1 MGDGT
6 QLARYP
12 QMRLRLPRRLSL
24 LATLST
30 FAVASV
36 MVACSGGSNDSV
48 HGSADDIVNVP
59 QSSLKSQSISNCWL
73 YATMG
78 WAESLHAATGE
89 PELNISESYLS
100 YWHWFDQLIWD
111 GMPGKDAIVQ
121 EGFFS
126 EGMDLMHRFGIMTE
140 ADFIPGEA
148 TSQSSRRQSS
158 AMGKLNR
165 SMKEGALKTPEARM
179 DRALVRRELNAA
191 WELSPEVVATMNA
204 VFGEGYDRSLE
215 QAGTVL
221 PAGSPIRSASSIKVM
236 ASASGDAAPRRSTL
250 ADVIGAPD
258 PNQWGHR
265 TGALAWSEWNYPKT
279 PSEQRAF
286 QIRIQRA
293 LHARQ
298 PVVISWFIDF
308 ASMNGTGEFRAPP
321 ARPGRQGGHVTVLE
335 DYQVNDVPGFGTL
348 KAGVAEVR
356 PEALTAALDPGAKVE
371 FFRTKNSW
379 GSSSGPAPEFN
390 GYLDLY
396 SAYLNG
402 PVKKCE
408 TDPGAAEPTCV
419 DEVPLW
425 RAGLPAG
432 F

>member
-1 MGDGT
+1 M
-6 QLARYP
+6 
-12 QMRLRLPRRLSL
+12 RLPRLLSAMITL
-24 LATLST
+24 GMAT
-30 FAVASV
+30 AAA
-36 MVACSGGSNDSV
+36 ACSGA
-48 HGSADDIVNVP
+48 ADDSRTGGGADEIVDVP
-59 QSSLKSQSISNCWL
+59 QSSLKNQSISNCWL

-78 WAESLHAATGE
+78 WAESLHAGTGE

-111 GMPGKDAIVQ
+111 GAPEKNAVVA

-126 EGMDLMHRFGIMTE
+126 EGMDLIYRFGIMTE
-140 ADFIPGEA
+140 ADFLPEEA
-148 TSQSSRRQSS
+148 ASQTSRRQSS
-158 AMGKLNR
+158 AMSKLNA
-165 SMKEGALKTPEARM
+165 SLKDGALKTREARM

-191 WELSPEVVATMNA
+191 WGLSPEIVSKMNA

-215 QAGTVL
+215 QPDTVL
-221 PAGSPIRSASSIKVM
+221 PEGSPIRSARSIP
-236 ASASGDAAPRRSTL
+236 ALIAAGDAAPRRATL
-250 ADVIGAPD
+250 AEAIGEPD
-258 PNQWGHR
+258 REQWGHR
-265 TGALAWSEWNYPKT
+265 TGALAWSEWQYPRS
-279 PSEQRAF
+279 PAEQRAF

-298 PVVISWFIDF
+298 PVVVSWFIDF
-308 ASMNGTGEFRAPP
+308 ASLNGRGEFRAPP

-335 DYQVNDVPGFGTL
+335 DYQINDVPGFGTL
-348 KAGVAEVR
+348 KAGVAETR
-356 PEALTAALDPGAKVE
+356 PEALTAALDPAAKIE

-379 GSSSGPAPEFN
+379 GSSAGPAPEFS

-396 SAYLNG
+396 TAYLNG

-408 TDPGAAEPTCV
+408 PATAGAAEPTCV

>member
-1 MGDGT
+1 MH
-6 QLARYP
+6 R
-12 QMRLRLPRRLSL
+12 RSPRSAVSSVSALL
-24 LATLST
+24 LLGLATAAT
-30 FAVASV
+30 
-36 MVACSGGSNDSV
+36 ACSGGASDSTRS
-48 HGSADDIVNVP
+48 GADEIVDVP
-59 QSSLKSQSISNCWL
+59 QSSLKNQSISNCWL

-78 WAESLHAATGE
+78 WAESLHRGTGE

-111 GMPGKDAIVQ
+111 GAPGKDAIVP
-121 EGFFS
+121 EGFFVG
-126 EGMDLMHRFGIMTE
+126 GMDLIYRFGIMAE
-140 ADFIPGEA
+140 ADFIPEEA
-148 TSQSSRRQSS
+148 TSQTSRRQSS
-158 AMGKLNR
+158 AMSKINASLR
-165 SMKEGALKTPEARM
+165 DGALKTREARM

-191 WELSPEVVATMNA
+191 WGLSPEVVAKMNA

-215 QAGTVL
+215 QPGTVL
-221 PAGSPIRSASSIKVM
+221 PEGSPIRSAKSIPALV
-236 ASASGDAAPRRSTL
+236 AAEGAEPRRATL
-250 ADVIGAPD
+250 ADAIGAPD
-258 PNQWGHR
+258 PQRWGHR
-265 TGALAWSEWNYPKT
+265 TGALAWSEWQYPRE
-279 PSEQRAF
+279 PAEQRAF

-298 PVVISWFIDF
+298 PVVVSWFIDF
-308 ASMNGTGEFRAPP
+308 ASMNGRGEFRAPP

-335 DYQVNDVPGFGTL
+335 DYQVNEVPGFGTL
-348 KAGVAEVR
+348 KAGVAETR
-356 PEALTAALDPGAKVE
+356 PEALTAALDPAAKIE

-379 GSSSGPAPEFN
+379 GDSAGPAPEFN

-396 SAYLNG
+396 TAYLNG

-408 TDPGAAEPTCV
+408 PATGGATEPACT

>member
-1 MGDGT
+1 MT
-6 QLARYP
+6 
-12 QMRLRLPRRLSL
+12 
-24 LATLST
+24 TLGLT
-30 FAVASV
+30 TAIA
-36 MVACSGGSNDSV
+36 ACSGA
-48 HGSADDIVNVP
+48 ADEKSSKAADEIVDVP
-59 QSSLKSQSISNCWL
+59 QSSLKNQSISNCWL

-89 PELNISESYLS
+89 PELNISESYLT

-111 GMPGKDAIVQ
+111 GMPGKDKIVA
-121 EGFFS
+121 EGFFN
-126 EGMDLMHRFGIMTE
+126 EGMDLMYRFGIMTE
-140 ADFIPGEA
+140 ADFISAEA
-148 TSQSSRRQSS
+148 ASQSSRTQSS
-158 AMGKLNR
+158 AMSKLNA
-165 SMKEGALKTPEARM
+165 SLKDGALKTVEARK

-191 WELSPEVVATMNA
+191 WGLTPEVIATMNA

-215 QAGTVL
+215 QPGTVL
-221 PAGSPIRSASSIKVM
+221 PAGSPIRSASSIAVM
-236 ASASGDAAPRRSTL
+236 TAADGGEPRRATL
-250 ADVIGAPD
+250 AEAIGAPD
-258 PNQWGHR
+258 PQQWGHR
-265 TGALAWSEWNYPKT
+265 KGALAWSEWQYPRS
-279 PSEQRAF
+279 PAEQRAF

-308 ASMNGTGEFRAPP
+308 ASLNGRGEFRAPP

-348 KAGVAEVR
+348 AAGVAETR
-356 PEALTAALDPGAKVE
+356 PGALTAALDPGAKVE

-396 SAYLNG
+396 SAYLDG

-408 TDPGAAEPTCV
+408 PATGGGEPVCT

>member
-1 MGDGT
+1 
-6 QLARYP
+6 
-12 QMRLRLPRRLSL
+12 MRIPRLLSL
-24 LATLST
+24 TSTLST
-30 FAVASV
+30 FALASA
-36 MVACSGGSNDSV
+36 MAGCSGGSDDKAA
-48 HGSADDIVNVP
+48 GSADDIVDVP

-121 EGFFS
+121 EGFFN
-126 EGMDLMHRFGIMTE
+126 EGMDLMYRFGMMTE

-158 AMGKLNR
+158 AMGKLSR
-165 SMKEGALKTPEARM
+165 SLKEGALKTVEARM

-191 WELSPEVVATMNA
+191 WELSPEIVAKMNA

-221 PAGSPIRSASSIKVM
+221 PEGSPIRKTSSIAVM
-236 ASASGDAAPRRSTL
+236 ASAAGDAAPRRATL
-250 ADVIGAPD
+250 AEVIGVPD
-258 PNQWGHR
+258 QNQWGHR
-265 TGALAWSEWNYPKT
+265 KGALAWSEWNYPT
-279 PSEQRAF
+279 NPAEQRAF

-308 ASMNGTGEFRAPP
+308 ASMNGAGEFRGPA

-335 DYQVNDVPGFGTL
+335 DYQVNDVPGFGAL
-348 KAGVAEVR
+348 KAGVAETR
-356 PEALTAALDPGAKVE
+356 AEALTAALDPGAKVE

-402 PVKKCE
+402 PVKKC
-408 TDPGAAEPTCV
+408 DPAPGGGEPVCV
-419 DEVPLW
+419 DHVPLW